1 MSEVLLAIGVAA
13 QLACC
18 LGVLVMRSV
27 FDRLHYAAAGTTV
40 GPILVGAALVVE
52 ESVSSAGIA
61 AIVTVSFLVVLG
73 PAVTIAT
80 AHAAHELDE
89 RRDAGR

>member
-1 MSEVLLAIGVAA
+1 VSEVLLAIGVAA